1 MLNFM
6 QQAARSCGPILLE
19 AAEVANCVSEKEGQR
34 NFVTTYDVKVQG
46 ILRQMLLER
55 WPEAHFLGEEG
66 EVKEDSMHGLAFIVD
81 PIDGTTNFIKG
92 YRCSA
97 VCIAAAQDG
106 VVQCGV
112 VYDPYTD
119 AMFTAEK
126 GKGAF
131 LNGKPIHASGRR
143 LAEGLVC
150 LGTAS
155 YYAELTDH
163 TFKLARALF
172 DNALDLRR
180 SGSAALDMC
189 YVACGRAEL
198 MFEDRLWPWDHAAA
212 ALIVHE
218 AGGRASQISGEPL
231 PLDRSSSI
239 VAAAPRAYEDFY
251 AKGLDRIG

>member
-1 MLNFM
+1 MLTFM
-6 QQAARSCGPILLE
+6 QQAARSVGPILLE
-19 AAEVANCVSEKEGQR
+19 AAQIADSVSEKEGQR

-46 ILRQMLLER
+46 MLRQALLGR

-112 VYDPYTD
+112 VYDPYSD
-119 AMFTAEK
+119 SMFIAER

-131 LNGKPIHASGRR
+131 LNGKPIHVADR
-143 LAEGLVC
+143 GLKNGLIC
-150 LGTAS
+150 LGTGS

-172 DNALDLRR
+172 DEALDLRR

-198 MFEDRLWPWDHAAA
+198 MFEERLWPWDHAAA

-218 AGGRASQISGEPL
+218 AGGRASEISGAPL

-239 VAAAPRAYEDFY
+239 VAASARAYEDFFS
-251 AKGLDRIG
+251 KGLDRI